1 MQKEQLSFL
10 EILAICMGTILTTA
24 VFLLPAEIAKDLGY
38 GSIYVWIVVAIITA
52 MIGFSFAELSSMF
65 AKSGGPFNFVREA
78 FGDFW
83 GFVAGWS
90 TWLYSTIAISML
102 AIVTSLYISAV
113 WPSSAFQEQLLALA
127 ILAAFTAVNWFGVK
141 FGAKIEMIMI
151 ALGVLVLAAYA
162 FLGLPSA
169 DLSRFALP
177 AIELSAFGIAALLAL
192 EPFIGWETSTIIAEE
207 VRHPKKHIPKA
218 LAYATTILTI
228 LYLAVIVAFLG
239 NASQENLALKNPVA
253 SAAQNFAGAFAPIF
267 PYAAILIGLTAM
279 NSWMLTTARMPFVMA
294 REKFFLRS
302 FEKTNKYGVP
312 REALILQ
319 FLFAGSLVFLGTLG
333 LILETLLT
341 VAVVL
346 YILTLA
352 ALIDLRGK
360 IEHHFR
366 VPLAFPVIGIFSLL
380 ALVSFVNLNILV
392 LGTLLMLSGIP
403 AYIVV
408 KLLYDRTFVEKF
420 WDRFSSAM
428 NIYTSVIYGSAG
440 LDRVLQNAKLKRGQ
454 KVLDYGAGTGMST
467 EKIAAAIHPGTV
479 VAADISKKQLNKAV
493 ERAKQKKIENVIF
506 VKLSRPAPFEK
517 NTFDRIVCKVALNYF
532 TNPQKELGALARSLK
547 RNGIASFLAV
557 KAPGIIMHPFLAHDS
572 NIKTTFERAGF
583 KRPSIQRTGKH
594 IYIVARKL

>member
-24 VFLLPAEIAKDLGY
+24 VFLLPAELAKDMGY
-38 GSIYVWIVVAIITA
+38 SSIYVWIFVAIITA

-65 AKSGGPFNFVREA
+65 SKSGGPFNFVREA

-83 GFVAGWS
+83 GFIAGWS
-90 TWLYSTIAISML
+90 TWIYSTIAISML
-102 AIVTSLYISAV
+102 AIVTSLYVSAI
-113 WPSSAFQEQLLALA
+113 WPLSAFQEQVLALA

-151 ALGVLVLAAYA
+151 AFGVLVLAAYA
-162 FLGLPSA
+162 FLGLPNA

-177 AIELSAFGIAALLAL
+177 VIELSAFGIAALLAL

-239 NASQENLALKNPVA
+239 NTSQENLALKNPVA
-253 SAAQNFAGAFAPIF
+253 AAAQNFAGALAPIF
-267 PYAAILIGLTAM
+267 PYAAIIIGLTAM

-302 FEKTNKYGVP
+302 FERKNKYDVP
-312 REALILQ
+312 SRALVLQ
-319 FLFAGSLVFLGTLG
+319 FLFAGSLVFLGTLD
-333 LILETLLT
+333 LILEILLT
-341 VAVVL
+341 VAVML

-352 ALIDLRGK
+352 SLIDLRGK
-360 IEHHFR
+360 IEHHFK

-380 ALVSFVNLNILV
+380 TLVSFVNLNILA

-408 KLLYDRTFVEKF
+408 KMLYDRTFVEKF
-420 WDRFSSAM
+420 WDRFSTPM
-428 NIYTSVIYGSAG
+428 NIYVPLVYGEAELSSVLRG
-440 LDRVLQNAKLKRGQ
+440 AKLKRGQ
-454 KVLDYGAGTGMST
+454 QVLDYGTGTGKST
-467 EKIAAAIHPGTV
+467 EKIAHIVYPGTV
-479 VAADISKKQLNKAV
+479 VAADISRKQLNKAL
-493 ERAKQKKIENVIF
+493 ERAKEKKIENVIF
-506 VKLSRPAPFEK
+506 VKLSKPAPFEK
-517 NTFDRIVCKVALNYF
+517 NTFDRIICTVAINYF
-532 TNPQKELGALARSLK
+532 TSPQKELSALYKSLK
-547 RNGIASFLAV
+547 KGGMASFLAV
-557 KAPGIIMHPFLAHDS
+557 KAPGITMHPFLTHDS
-572 NIKTTFERAGF
+572 NIKTTFEKAGF
-583 KRPSIQRTGKH
+583 RRPSIQRTGNH
-594 IYIVARKL
+594 IYIVAKK